1 MSKDRDLFS
10 QLAKLPSVGA
20 LSPQG
25 AFLLE
30 FVMENENKDLLLK
43 SKELIA
49 SLTTALEENM
59 KLVEKQSVAI
69 KEMEPLVEFA
79 HAIIQDDKHYSWQ
92 EASKLIHEKLYEG
105 RQVTGQRGRNKLIQF
120 LRECDI
126 IRPRTTEPYQQY
138 ISQGLF
144 TVKALENAHVGTLTV
159 TRVTGKGLQWL
170 IEKLIDWEYVDWLGV
185 KIKEKK

>member
-1 MSKDRDLFS
+1 
-10 QLAKLPSVGA
+10 
-20 LSPQG
+20 
-25 AFLLE
+25 
-30 FVMENENKDLLLK
+30 MENENKDLLLK

-49 SLTTALEENM
+49 SLTTALEENI
-59 KLVEKQSVAI
+59 KLVEKQGIVI
-69 KEMEPLVEFA
+69 KEMEPMVMFA
-79 HAIIQDDKHYSWQ
+79 RAIIEDDKHYSWQ
-92 EASKLIHEKLYEG
+92 EASKLLHEKLYEG

-126 IRPRTTEPYQQY
+126 IRPSTTEPYQKY

-144 TVKALENAHVGTLTV
+144 TVKALENAYVGTLTV

-170 IEKLIDWEYVDWLGV
+170 LEKLIDWEYVEWLGV